1 MSVQFR
7 LSCMPRACKG
17 GGAGCGDRRY
27 ALWNGAAALLHRKNL
42 VVATRFYSFINSWMS

>member
-1 MSVQFR
+1 MSVQFP
-7 LSCMPRACKG
+7 LSCMPRTYQ
-17 GGAGCGDRRY
+17 GGAGCGDRSY

>member
-1 MSVQFR
+1 MSVQFP
-7 LSCMPRACKG
+7 LSCMPRAYQG
-17 GGAGCGDRRY
+17 GRAVGTRY

>member
-1 MSVQFR
+1 MSVQYP
-7 LSCMPRACKG
+7 LSCMPGACKG
-17 GGAGCGDRRY
+17 GGGLWGRRY